1 MSIFD
6 KLKNPALVELLK
18 DQRLREIVTRREFRV
33 SEEYLHREFIS
44 RAGDDE
50 VRNLALRFHDGFGEL
65 SGEVKKRL
73 LPVAIPFSARFIIA
87 GVEFNALGKR
97 VHLRVDEVKP
107 MDVDWVTKR
116 VVERVPFLAY
126 HDGLMSCDLE
136 QVPRLDAILASR
148 VGGKRVADFLTLKEL
163 VIRPGEMV
171 GRLGVIL

>member
-6 KLKNPALVELLK
+6 KLKNPALLELLK
-18 DQRLREIVTRREFRV
+18 DQRLREVVIRREFRV
-33 SEEYLHREFIS
+33 SEEYIHREFIS

-50 VRNLALRFHDGFGEL
+50 VRNLSLRFHDGFGEL

-73 LPVAIPFSARFIIA
+73 LPVAIPFSARFAIT
-87 GVEFNALGKR
+87 GVEFNSLGKR
-97 VHLRVDEVKP
+97 VHLRVEEVKP

-116 VVERVPFLAY
+116 VVERVPFLAFR
-126 HDGLMSCDLE
+126 DGLMSCDLE

-148 VGGKRVADFLTLKEL
+148 VGGVRVADFLTLKEL